1 MGAVRAA
8 QMEEIDHENK
18 QVSNFL
24 VSDVT
29 IFPPYL
35 PMLLFFPLSSV
46 QKPLHPHASPKER
59 RCDCEVWMDHLLC
72 NRFRSETDRRILQI
86 MQPSGGKALAKA

>member
-35 PMLLFFPLSSV
+35 PMLLFFPPIFCA
-46 QKPLHPHASPKER
+46 KASPSTCQSKR
-59 RCDCEVWMDHLLC
+59 TSMWLRGVDGPPIVQQIQIG
-72 NRFRSETDRRILQI
+72 NR
-86 MQPSGGKALAKA
+86 

>member
-1 MGAVRAA
+1 MGAVPAA

-24 VSDVT
+24 VSDVA

-35 PMLLFFPLSSV
+35 LCKSLSIPIPVRKIAMWLRGVDVPPIV
-46 QKPLHPHASPKER
+46 QQIQIG
-59 RCDCEVWMDHLLC
+59 
-72 NRFRSETDRRILQI
+72 NR
-86 MQPSGGKALAKA
+86 